1 MDFEGIREI
10 LWSFKDQFSNYGST
24 FISYAMLIGGIGAF
38 LYIAVRVW
46 GHIARAEQVDVY
58 PLLRPFAIGLV
69 IMFFPSLVSGLD
81 AVFKPLADVTAEIS
95 DGKASEV
102 EAKYK
107 QFHDT
112 WDKMWGY
119 QVSEKTTEDGE
130 QSEKNIFKIGVEKM
144 EVLSR
149 ITMSPGPYFSALFM
163 DWMIKLFHWIYAAVA
178 LLIETGAVF
187 SLLILSIFG
196 PISFGLS
203 IFDGLS
209 NSMISWISRYIN
221 LLLWCPIANVLKGL
235 LCNIE
240 LYVLNNTLGAFV
252 GYANPQSI
260 SVWDA
265 GGLIIFYVMGIACF
279 SLVPTIAGWII
290 SGGGN
295 TNAIGGKATGIFAGI
310 AGAAGTALAF
320 GAGGTIKGI
329 ASAATSVASSKS
341 SERSATRQG

>member
-1 MDFEGIREI
+1 MDFAAIREI
-10 LWSFKDQFSNYGST
+10 LWSFKDQFSTYGST
-24 FISYAMLIGGIGAF
+24 FISFAMLIGGIGAF

-46 GHIARAEQVDVY
+46 GHIARAEQIDVY

-69 IMFFPSLVSGLD
+69 IMFFPSFVSGLD

-102 EAKYK
+102 ETKYK
-107 QFHDT
+107 EFHDV
-112 WDKMWGY
+112 WDKMYGF
-119 QVSEKTTEDGE
+119 QVPEKTSDDREST
-130 QSEKNIFKIGVEKM
+130 EKNIFQIGVEKI
-144 EVLSR
+144 ESLSR
-149 ITMSPGPYFSALFM
+149 ITMFPGAYFSAIIM
-163 DWMIKLFHWIYAAVA
+163 DWMIKLFHWLYAAAA

-221 LLLWCPIANVLKGL
+221 LLLWCPIANILKGL

-252 GYANPQSI
+252 GYADPKGI

-279 SLVPTIAGWII
+279 FLVPTIAGWII

-320 GAGGTIKGI
+320 GAGGSVRTI
-329 ASAATSVASSKS
+329 ATMATSAASSKTS
-341 SERSATRQG
+341 KNSTTRQG

>member
-1 MDFEGIREI
+1 MDFAEIREI
-10 LWSFKDQFSNYGST
+10 LWSFKDQFSTYGST
-24 FISYAMLIGGIGAF
+24 FISFAMLIGGIGAF

-46 GHIARAEQVDVY
+46 GHIARAEQIDVY

-69 IMFFPSLVSGLD
+69 IMFFPSFVSGLD

-102 EAKYK
+102 ETKYK
-107 QFHDT
+107 EFHDV
-112 WDKMWGY
+112 WDKMFGF
-119 QVSEKTTEDGE
+119 QVPEKTSDDGE
-130 QSEKNIFKIGVEKM
+130 STEKNIFQIGVEKI
-144 EVLSR
+144 ESLSR
-149 ITMSPGPYFSALFM
+149 ITMFPGAYFSAIIM
-163 DWMIKLFHWIYAAVA
+163 DWMIKLFHWLYAAAA

-221 LLLWCPIANVLKGL
+221 LLLWCPIANILKGL

-252 GYANPQSI
+252 GYADPKGI

-279 SLVPTIAGWII
+279 FLVPTIAGWII

-295 TNAIGGKATGIFAGI
+295 TNAVGSKATGIFAGI
-310 AGAAGTALAF
+310 AGAAGTAAAF
-320 GAGGTIKGI
+320 GAGGSIKTI
-329 ASAATSVASSKS
+329 ASGATSAASSKAS
-341 SERSATRQG
+341 QGSATRQG

>member
-1 MDFEGIREI
+1 MDFAAIREI
-10 LWSFKDQFSNYGST
+10 LWSFKDQFSTYGST
-24 FISYAMLIGGIGAF
+24 FISFAMLIGGIGAF

-46 GHIARAEQVDVY
+46 GHITRAEQIDVY

-69 IMFFPSLVSGLD
+69 IMFFPSFVSGLD

-102 EAKYK
+102 ETKYK
-107 QFHDT
+107 EFHDV
-112 WDKMWGY
+112 WDKMYGF
-119 QVSEKTTEDGE
+119 QVPEKTSDDGE
-130 QSEKNIFKIGVEKM
+130 STEKNIFQIGVEKI
-144 EVLSR
+144 ESLSR
-149 ITMSPGPYFSALFM
+149 ITMFPGAYFSAIIM
-163 DWMIKLFHWIYAAVA
+163 DWMIKLFHWLYAAAA

-221 LLLWCPIANVLKGL
+221 LLLWCPIANILKGL

-252 GYANPQSI
+252 GYADPKGI

-279 SLVPTIAGWII
+279 FLVPTIAGWII

-295 TNAIGGKATGIFAGI
+295 TNAVGSKATGFFTGV
-310 AGAAGTALAF
+310 AGAAGTAAAF
-320 GAGGTIKGI
+320 GVGGPTGAI
-329 ASAATSVASSKS
+329 ASAATSTASSKS
-341 SERSATRQG
+341 SEKSTTRQG

>member
-1 MDFEGIREI
+1 MDFAAIREI
-10 LWSFKDQFSNYGST
+10 LWSFKDQFSTYGST
-24 FISYAMLIGGIGAF
+24 FISFAMLIGGIGAF

-46 GHIARAEQVDVY
+46 GHIARAEQIDVY

-69 IMFFPSLVSGLD
+69 IMFFPSFVSGLD

-102 EAKYK
+102 ETKYK
-107 QFHDT
+107 EFHDV
-112 WDKMWGY
+112 WDKMFGF
-119 QVSEKTTEDGE
+119 QVPEKTSDDGE
-130 QSEKNIFKIGVEKM
+130 STEKNIFQIGVEKI
-144 EVLSR
+144 ESLSR
-149 ITMSPGPYFSALFM
+149 ITMFPGAYFSAIIM
-163 DWMIKLFHWIYAAVA
+163 DWMIKLFHWLYAAAA

-221 LLLWCPIANVLKGL
+221 LLLWCPIANILKGL

-252 GYANPQSI
+252 GYADPKGI

-279 SLVPTIAGWII
+279 FLVPTIAGWII

-295 TNAIGGKATGIFAGI
+295 TNAVGSKATGIFAGI
-310 AGAAGTALAF
+310 AGAAGTAAAF
-320 GAGGTIKGI
+320 GAGGSIKTI
-329 ASAATSVASSKS
+329 ASGATSAASSKAS
-341 SERSATRQG
+341 QGSATRQG